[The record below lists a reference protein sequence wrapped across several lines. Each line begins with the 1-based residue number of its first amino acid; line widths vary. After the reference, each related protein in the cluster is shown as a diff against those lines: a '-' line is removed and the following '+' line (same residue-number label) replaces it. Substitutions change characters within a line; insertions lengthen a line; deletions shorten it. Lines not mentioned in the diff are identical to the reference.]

1 MQIMHF
7 DCYLVKKKKKRSQ
20 NILPQVINFSIFIDF
35 YIESSSI
42 KGEQNSLRMAMTI
55 EVIEP
60 S

>member
-1 MQIMHF
+1 MHF
-7 DCYLVKKKKKRSQ
+7 DNYLNCYLVKKKSQ

-55 EVIEP
+55 EP